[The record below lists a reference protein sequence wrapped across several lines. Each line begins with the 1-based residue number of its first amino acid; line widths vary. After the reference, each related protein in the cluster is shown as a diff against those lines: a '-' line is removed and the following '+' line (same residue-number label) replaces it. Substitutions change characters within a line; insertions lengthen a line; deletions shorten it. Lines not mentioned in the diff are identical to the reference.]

1 MSHTVKWSLILLM
14 LFPALTRAQVSVLTA
29 QDDNNRTGAN
39 LQETTLTTANVNAAQ
54 FGKIFSRT
62 VDGYIYAQPLYV
74 PNVTIPNQGMHNV
87 VYVAT
92 MNDSVFAFDAD
103 SATASTPLWQ
113 VSLGTPVPVSSGL
126 FPPGNYSGS
135 FPASGILSTPVINT
149 ATNTM
154 YVVALILLNGNP
166 AYQLHAIDIT
176 TGQEK
181 PNSPALI
188 QASVSGT
195 GYDNNNGTV
204 TFSPGMQLQRTGL
217 LSANGDVYLAFG
229 SYGDVSPYHGWIL
242 AYDATTLKQVAVLN
256 DTANGGQGG
265 IWQANGGLAAD
276 SSGSVYVST
285 GNGTWDGVAN
295 FGQSVLRLTS
305 GLSVADWFTPDNYVY
320 LNTYNLDVGSGRTIL
335 MPGTDFA
342 LAGGKQGILYVVN
355 CSNLGQM
362 AASNSQIVQSF
373 QATVGEI
380 LGGITYWDNSV
391 EPMVYVWGKGDYLN
405 AYAFA
410 NGAFTTTV
418 ASTSTMTSPAGVA
431 LAVSSNGSNAGTGIV
446 WASTPYM
453 DPVELT
459 TVGVL
464 RAFDASNVS
473 TELWDSTQNSARDS
487 VGTFAKFAIPTVA
500 NGKLYLPTFSNQLL
514 VYGLLPPQITQ
525 QPQSQTVGLEGTAT
539 FSVSA
544 TSVGNITYQ
553 WESEPAGASSFTAIS
568 GATSSTYTVSAA
580 ALAQSGTQFICI
592 LTNSVSSIASN
603 SATLTVL
610 NASNYITAA
619 SPGSPRNNFSG
630 WVGMSFTVG
639 NSPIAVYGLGRFFAP
654 GDAGS
659 HTVKIVTAS
668 NSQDLTGGSVTIS
681 MASGTAGSFV
691 YTSLPA
697 GVTLNANTAYY
708 ILSQETASG
717 DQWYDMNTT
726 VSTATAAS
734 ETGAVWSPDGA
745 TYNPLGSS
753 GQAYVP
759 VDLLYSLS
767 LPRPVITNQPQSQT
781 VSAGGTATFSV
792 TATGAGS
799 YQWVS
804 EAPGGSSF
812 TAITGATSSS
822 YTTPATTLAQSGTQ
836 YMCVVSNTGGSTP
849 SNAATLTVTSAPAST
864 NYVTST
870 SLGTLR
876 NNFSGWV
883 GMAFT
888 VGNSPVT
895 VSGLGRMFAPG
906 DTGSHAVEIVTASN
920 SQAVTGGSVTVS
932 MAGGTAGSFVYANL
946 PSTVTLNANT
956 TYYILS
962 QETSGDDQWY
972 DMNTTITTTAVASEI
987 GAVWSPDGATYNPI
1001 GSAGQA
1007 YVPVDFLYTTTLSQ
1021 PAITKQPQSQTVSAG
1036 ETATFSVTATGGG
1049 LTYQW
1054 ASEAPGG
1061 VSFTAIT
1068 GATSG
1073 TYTTAATTL
1082 TQNGTLYNCV
1092 VTNGSGSTLSN
1103 AAVLTVTPAS
1113 TGTKYVSSA
1122 ALGTLRN
1129 NFSGWVGMTFTVGS
1143 SPVTVSALGRM
1154 FAPGNTG
1161 SHTVEIVTASNN
1173 QEVAGGSVVI
1183 SMSGGTTGS
1192 FVYANLPSTVAL
1204 NANTTYYILTQEAA
1218 GGDQWYD
1225 DNTTLTTT
1233 SVASETGAVWSPDGA
1248 TLNPIGSAGESYGPV
1263 DFLYTTTT
1271 TLTQPVITTQ
1281 PQSQSVTAGATV
1293 TFSVTATG
1301 GGLTYQ
1307 WQSEAP
1313 GGSSFTNI
1321 TGATSSSYTTPATT
1335 LTQSGTQYMCVV
1347 TNTVGSTPSNAAT
1360 LTVTSAPTGTNY
1372 VTSTS
1377 LGSLRSNFSGWVG
1390 MSLTVGGSPI
1400 TVSGLGRMFAPGDT
1414 GSHTV
1419 EIVTAANSQ
1428 AVTGGSVTISMT
1440 GGTAGSFVYANL
1452 PSTVTLNANTT
1463 YYILSQETSGGDQ
1476 WYDINTTVTTSAVAS
1491 EIGAVWSQNG
1501 TTYNPI
1507 GSAGQA
1513 YVPVDFLYTTTLS
1526 QPAFTK
1532 QPQSQTVGAGATAT
1546 FSVTATGGGLS
1557 YQWESEA
1564 PGGSSFTNIT
1574 GATSS
1579 SYTTLA
1585 TTLAQ
1590 SGTQFM
1596 CVVTNTVGSTPS
1608 NAATLTVTSAPA
1620 STNYVTSTSLGGL
1633 RNNFSGWVGMT
1644 FTVGS
1649 SPVTVSGLGRFFA
1662 PGDAG
1667 SHTVKI
1673 VTASNSQDLSGGS
1686 VSISMAGGTAG
1697 SFVYANLPS
1706 TVTLNANTTYY
1717 ILSQEA
1723 ANGDQWYDMNTTITT
1738 ATVASE
1744 TGAVWS
1750 PDGATYNPIGSAGE
1764 TYGPVDFLYTTTL
1777 SQPVI
1782 TQQPQAQT
1790 VGAGATATFSVTA
1803 TGGGL
1808 SYQWESEAPG
1818 GSTFTAITGATSS
1831 TYTTPATTL
1840 AESGT
1845 QFECVVSNTQG
1856 VTSNAVSLTVTQA
1869 TEAPIV
1875 YVTSETFGTVRN
1887 NYDGYIG
1894 MQIVVGPSPLS
1905 IVSLGRIVV
1914 PGNTGTHQIKIV
1926 NASAGSNEDAGSPYY
1941 VYHPGVDVPGGSVT
1955 VNTVGGTPGS
1965 FVYSNLASP
1974 ITLNANTPYYIL
1986 SLETN
1991 GGDSWYDHQG
2001 TNVVTTADA
2010 ALTNAVYGT
2019 ASPYAI
2025 KNSSADT
2032 MYGPVNFQYTVLP
2045 PVPGINQQPTN
2056 ATVAVGQS
2064 TTFSVI
2070 ATGSNL
2076 TYQWESEAPG
2086 GSSFTAITGATSSS
2100 YTTPAATLAQNG
2112 TQYMCVVTNTFG
2124 STSSSAATLAV
2135 VTTLPTT
2142 NYVTSTT
2149 LGTLRNN
2156 FSGWVGMSFNVGNSP
2171 LSVTGLGRIFA
2182 PGNAGSHMVE
2192 IVNASN
2198 SQVVTGGSV
2207 SISMSGGTPGSFVY
2221 ANLPATVTLA
2231 AYTTYYILTQ
2241 ETAGG
2246 DQWYDNNTSIQTT
2259 SVAGETSGVYSP
2271 DGATF
2276 SPDGNA
2282 GQSYGPV
2289 DFLYVI
2295 P

>member
-1 MSHTVKWSLILLM
+1 
-14 LFPALTRAQVSVLTA
+14 
-29 QDDNNRTGAN
+29 
-39 LQETTLTTANVNAAQ
+39 
-54 FGKIFSRT
+54 
-62 VDGYIYAQPLYV
+62 
-74 PNVTIPNQGMHNV
+74 
-87 VYVAT
+87 
-92 MNDSVFAFDAD
+92 
-103 SATASTPLWQ
+103 
-113 VSLGTPVPVSSGL
+113 
-126 FPPGNYSGS
+126 
-135 FPASGILSTPVINT
+135 
-149 ATNTM
+149 
-154 YVVALILLNGNP
+154 
-166 AYQLHAIDIT
+166 
-176 TGQEK
+176 
-181 PNSPALI
+181 
-188 QASVSGT
+188 
-195 GYDNNNGTV
+195 
-204 TFSPGMQLQRTGL
+204 
-217 LSANGDVYLAFG
+217 
-229 SYGDVSPYHGWIL
+229 
-242 AYDATTLKQVAVLN
+242 
-256 DTANGGQGG
+256 
-265 IWQANGGLAAD
+265 
-276 SSGSVYVST
+276 
-285 GNGTWDGVAN
+285 
-295 FGQSVLRLTS
+295 
-305 GLSVADWFTPDNYVY
+305 
-320 LNTYNLDVGSGRTIL
+320 
-335 MPGTDFA
+335 
-342 LAGGKQGILYVVN
+342 
-355 CSNLGQM
+355 
-362 AASNSQIVQSF
+362 
-373 QATVGEI
+373 
-380 LGGITYWDNSV
+380 
-391 EPMVYVWGKGDYLN
+391 
-405 AYAFA
+405 
-410 NGAFTTTV
+410 
-418 ASTSTMTSPAGVA
+418 
-431 LAVSSNGSNAGTGIV
+431 
-446 WASTPYM
+446 
-453 DPVELT
+453 
-459 TVGVL
+459 
-464 RAFDASNVS
+464 
-473 TELWDSTQNSARDS
+473 
-487 VGTFAKFAIPTVA
+487 
-500 NGKLYLPTFSNQLL
+500 
-514 VYGLLPPQITQ
+514 LLPPQITQ
-525 QPQSQTVGLEGTAT
+525 QPQSQTVGLEAMAT

-544 TSVGNITYQ
+544 TSAGSITYQ
-553 WESEPAGASSFTAIS
+553 WEAEAPGGSSFTAIS
-568 GATSSTYTVSAA
+568 GATSSTYAVSAA
-580 ALAQSGTQFICI
+580 TPAQSGTQFICI
-592 LTNSVSSIASN
+592 LTNSASSIASN

-610 NASNYITAA
+610 NASNYVTAA

-639 NSPIAVYGLGRFFAP
+639 NSPIAVYGLGRFSAP

-668 NSQDLTGGSVTIS
+668 NSQDVSGASTTVS
-681 MASGTAGSFV
+681 MSGGTAGSFV
-691 YTSLPA
+691 YASLSA

-726 VSTATAAS
+726 VSTATVAS

-781 VSAGGTATFSV
+781 VSAGATATFSV

-799 YQWVS
+799 YQWES
-804 EAPGGSSF
+804 EGPGGSSF

-836 YMCVVSNTGGSTP
+836 YMCVVTNTVGSTP
-849 SNAATLTVTSAPAST
+849 SNAATLSVTSAPAST
-864 NYVTST
+864 NYVAST

-883 GMAFT
+883 GISFT
-888 VGNSPVT
+888 VGSSPVT

-906 DTGSHAVEIVTASN
+906 DTGSHAAEIVTASN
-920 SQAVTGGSVTVS
+920 GQEVPGGSVVIS

-946 PSTVTLNANT
+946 PSTVTLNANA

-962 QETSGDDQWY
+962 QETSGGDQWY

-1007 YVPVDFLYTTTLSQ
+1007 YVPVDFLYTTTTTQSQ
-1021 PAITKQPQSQTVSAG
+1021 PAFTKQPQSQTVSVGA
-1036 ETATFSVTATGGG
+1036 TATFSVTATGGG
-1049 LTYQW
+1049 LSYQW
-1054 ASEAPGG
+1054 E
-1061 VSFTAIT
+1061 
-1068 GATSG
+1068 
-1073 TYTTAATTL
+1073 
-1082 TQNGTLYNCV
+1082 
-1092 VTNGSGSTLSN
+1092 
-1103 AAVLTVTPAS
+1103 
-1113 TGTKYVSSA
+1113 
-1122 ALGTLRN
+1122 
-1129 NFSGWVGMTFTVGS
+1129 
-1143 SPVTVSALGRM
+1143 
-1154 FAPGNTG
+1154 
-1161 SHTVEIVTASNN
+1161 
-1173 QEVAGGSVVI
+1173 
-1183 SMSGGTTGS
+1183 
-1192 FVYANLPSTVAL
+1192 
-1204 NANTTYYILTQEAA
+1204 
-1218 GGDQWYD
+1218 
-1225 DNTTLTTT
+1225 
-1233 SVASETGAVWSPDGA
+1233 
-1248 TLNPIGSAGESYGPV
+1248 
-1263 DFLYTTTT
+1263 
-1271 TLTQPVITTQ
+1271 
-1281 PQSQSVTAGATV
+1281 
-1293 TFSVTATG
+1293 
-1301 GGLTYQ
+1301 
-1307 WQSEAP
+1307 SEAP
-1313 GGSSFTNI
+1313 GGSSFANI
-1321 TGATSSSYTTPATT
+1321 TGATSSSYTSPATT
-1335 LTQSGTQYMCVV
+1335 LAESGTQYMCVV

-1360 LTVTSAPTGTNY
+1360 LTVTTAPATTNY

-1377 LGSLRSNFSGWVG
+1377 LGGLRNNFSGWVG
-1390 MSLTVGGSPI
+1390 MSFTVGTSPV
-1400 TVSGLGRMFAPGDT
+1400 TLSGLGRFFAPSDT

-1419 EIVTAANSQ
+1419 KIVTASNSQ
-1428 AVTGGSVTISMT
+1428 NVTGGSVSISMS

-1476 WYDINTTVTTSAVAS
+1476 WYDINTTVATTAVAS
-1491 EIGAVWSQNG
+1491 EIGAVWSPDG
-1501 TTYNPI
+1501 VTYNPI

-1526 QPAFTK
+1526 QPGITTQPQSQTVSAEATATFSVTATGGGLSYQWQSEAPGGSSFTNITGATSSSYTTPATTLAQSGTQYMCVVTNTVGSTPSNAATLTVTTAPATTNYVTSTSLGGLRNNFSGWVGMSFTVGSSPVTVSGLGRFFAPGDAGSHTVKIVTASNSQNVTGGSVSISMSGGTVSSFVYANLPSTVTLNANTTYYILSQETSGGDQWYDINTTVATTAVASEIGAVWSPDGTTYNPIGTAGQAYVPVDFVYTTTTTLSQPAFTK
-1532 QPQSQTVGAGATAT
+1532 QPQSQTVSAGATAT

-1579 SYTTLA
+1579 SYTTPT

-1590 SGTQFM
+1590 SGTQYM
-1596 CVVTNTVGSTPS
+1596 CVVTNTIGSTPS

-1620 STNYVTSTSLGGL
+1620 STNYVTSTSLGNL
-1633 RNNFSGWVGMT
+1633 RNNFGGWVGMS

-1649 SPVTVSGLGRFFA
+1649 SPITVSGLGRMFA
-1662 PGDAG
+1662 PGDTG

-1686 VSISMAGGTAG
+1686 VTISMSGGTAG
-1697 SFVYANLPS
+1697 SFVYASLPS

-1723 ANGDQWYDMNTTITT
+1723 VSGDQWYDMNTTITT
-1738 ATVASE
+1738 ATIATE
-1744 TGAVWS
+1744 MGAVWS

-1764 TYGPVDFLYTTTL
+1764 IYGPVDFLYTTTP
-1777 SQPVI
+1777 SQPGI
-1782 TQQPQAQT
+1782 TTQPQSQT
-1790 VGAGATATFSVTA
+1790 VGAGSTATFSVTA

-1808 SYQWESEAPG
+1808 SYQWQSEAPG
-1818 GSTFTAITGATSS
+1818 GSSFSAITGATSS
-1831 TYTTPATTL
+1831 TYMTPTTTL

-1856 VTSNAVSLTVTQA
+1856 SVPSNPATLTVTQA
-1869 TEAPIV
+1869 AQATIT

-1941 VYHPGVDVPGGSVT
+1941 VYHPGVDVSGGSVT

-2001 TNVVTTADA
+2001 TNVTTTTDA
-2010 ALTNAVYGT
+2010 VLTNAVYGT

-2025 KNSSADT
+2025 KNSSSDT

-2124 STSSSAATLAV
+2124 STPSSAATLAV

-2149 LGTLRNN
+2149 LGTLRND
-2156 FSGWVGMSFNVGNSP
+2156 FSGWVGMSFTVGNSP
-2171 LSVTGLGRIFA
+2171 LSVSGLGRIFA
-2182 PGNAGSHMVE
+2182 AGNTDSHMVE

-2231 AYTTYYILTQ
+2231 AYTSYYILTQ